1 MINKVTPLL
10 YPALAAVVLA
20 ACVDQPL
27 EPTRTGDTQFSS
39 STDVLASLHVQPN
52 SDRLIPGQ
60 YIIIFKQDVR
70 DVPALAASLVEAD
83 SLLYVYEH
91 AVRGFAARMNPQAVE
106 VLRRNPQID
115 SEHQTPQR
123 KC

>member
-27 EPTRTGDTQFSS
+27 EPTRTGDTQLSS

-70 DVPALAASLVEAD
+70 DVPAPPNQSLQATQGAACFPNSVSSYAC
-83 SLLYVYEH
+83 
-91 AVRGFAARMNPQAVE
+91 APRA
-106 VLRRNPQID
+106 
-115 SEHQTPQR
+115 
-123 KC
+123 